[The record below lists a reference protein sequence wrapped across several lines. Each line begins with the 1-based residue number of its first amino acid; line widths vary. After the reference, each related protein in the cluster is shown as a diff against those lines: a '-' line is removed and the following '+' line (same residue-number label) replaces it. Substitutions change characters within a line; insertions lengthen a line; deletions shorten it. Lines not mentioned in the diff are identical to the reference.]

1 MSGQIESWADWLKE
15 GFFYSYREQQVRK
28 FFNVMYRDW
37 AHIEYTWPEDIA
49 PGVVSGPIVID
60 NLETTKENQIWQ
72 VIFGIS
78 HDVYVYIHAPT
89 DIERHGVAKVPKQTT
104 NLREVGHYRMQDSW
118 WDKPSF
124 ITEHFL
130 LKPEIPYVAF
140 SVYNPRNI
148 TFKTAY
154 NPIKLNFYLCKCEME
169 QVGEEVKGELQA
181 AESRFTETLDKLYRR
196 VIMHRPLTLIPL
208 RAPAKGV

>member
-1 MSGQIESWADWLKE
+1 MSGQIESWADWLRE

-130 LKPEIPYVAF
+130 LKPEIPFVAF

-148 TFKTAY
+148 TFRHDY